1 MLKLIEL
8 FAGIGTQYKAFAK
21 YIDTEVVGISEIDER
36 PIKIYNHLFGDVNN
50 FGDITKISS
59 LPAADVWTYSFPCT
73 DLSVAGNQAGLN
85 GKNSSL
91 LYEVLRLLKTSEK
104 PKVLIMENVANLVS
118 ANFIKGFE
126 EWIQLLK
133 EEGYNTSWQKMKGCD
148 YEGGTIRNRV
158 FAISVLN
165 EEKVFIFPKKTPT
178 KKVVRDYLE
187 PFDNSFY
194 VDGPFEFSCEKKF
207 NNTIKIKDYNNGG
220 QGNRIYSIDGQ
231 AITFTATGGGKGGS
245 SGLYLR
251 EEGICKLSPIE
262 MAKLMGWSRE
272 EAIKMTE
279 VATNRE
285 IGFVLGN
292 GIELKVFEKI
302 AEAVVN
308 QYFKSEREE

>member
-1 MLKLIEL
+1 MKKKFLFFLK
-8 FAGIGTQYKAFAK
+8 
-21 YIDTEVVGISEIDER
+21 
-36 PIKIYNHLFGDVNN
+36 
-50 FGDITKISS
+50 
-59 LPAADVWTYSFPCT
+59 
-73 DLSVAGNQAGLN
+73 
-85 GKNSSL
+85 
-91 LYEVLRLLKTSEK
+91 K
-104 PKVLIMENVANLVS
+104 PL
-118 ANFIKGFE
+118 
-126 EWIQLLK
+126 
-133 EEGYNTSWQKMKGCD
+133 
-148 YEGGTIRNRV
+148 
-158 FAISVLN
+158 
-165 EEKVFIFPKKTPT
+165 PT
-178 KKVVRDYLE
+178 KKVIRDYLE

-194 VDGPFEFSCEKKF
+194 VDEPFEFSCKKKF

-292 GIELKVFEKI
+292 GIELKVFEK
-302 AEAVVN
+302 N
-308 QYFKSEREE
+308 RRSSC

>member
-8 FAGIGTQYKAFAK
+8 FAGIGTQYKAFSK
-21 YIDTEVVGISEIDER
+21 YIETEVVGISEIDEK
-36 PIKIYNHLFGDVNN
+36 PLKIYKHLFGEVNN
-50 FGDITKISS
+50 FGDITKITE

-73 DLSVAGNQAGLN
+73 DLSIAGNQEGFK

-91 LYEVLRLLKTSEK
+91 LYEVLRLLKVSEK

-118 ANFIKGFE
+118 EKFIKGFN
-126 EWIQLLK
+126 EWIQLL
-133 EEGYNTSWQKMKGCD
+133 ENEGYKTTWQKMKGCD

-158 FAISVLN
+158 FAVSVLGD
-165 EEKVFIFPKKTPT
+165 KFFVFPKKKPT
-178 KKVVRDYLE
+178 TKVIRDYLE
-187 PFDNSFY
+187 PFDNDFY
-194 VDGPFEFSCEKKF
+194 VDESFDFSCEKKF
-207 NNTIKIKDYNNGG
+207 NNTIKIKDYKNGG

-231 AITFTATGGGKGGS
+231 GITFTATGGGKGGS

-251 EEGICKLSPIE
+251 DEGICKLSPIE
-262 MAKLMGWSRE
+262 MAKIMGWSRE

-279 VATNRE
+279 VASNRE

-292 GIELKVFEKI
+292 GIEVKVFEKI

-308 QYFKSEREE
+308 QYFKE